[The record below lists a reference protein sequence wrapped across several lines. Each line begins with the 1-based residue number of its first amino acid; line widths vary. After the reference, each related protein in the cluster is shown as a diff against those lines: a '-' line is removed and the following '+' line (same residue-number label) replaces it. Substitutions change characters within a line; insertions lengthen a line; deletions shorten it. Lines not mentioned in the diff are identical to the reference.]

1 MSMILSE
8 IVEAITTS
16 RVHLDTR
23 ETDREAV
30 LRYRVNGVAINCA
43 EVFSKLQM
51 IHTRDNYSISIAH
64 EGTDQNTVLSEKGMD
79 ALLEFNERLQL
90 WSETDDGVVGV
101 LTLRITKAAIKKAVT
116 IYSLDYFSIY
126 LKEGAV
132 GEVLRKINSISNTA
146 YIIECQEISETY
158 RTGLFV
164 FKPLSLEAPVP
175 VTNPEVASK
184 ARRIEQ
190 RDKVCSIYGG
200 VRDLYLPNDFKF
212 DRVFCHKVI
221 QEVFQK
227 LELLY
232 SLISLSD
239 ISKFEVDGTL
249 SIVMKGYSNVKLE
262 IKTLADIDVSSATDF
277 FEIFEWAY
285 TDGNIVDKI
294 GISRNIIS
302 IHVVDDNLFRL
313 KAGCI
318 ESITSNYI
326 IYLKDNLKQYVEV
339 KNKLSDQIQKTSE
352 KAAEVVKSINTYLRA
367 SIFSVYSFV
376 FTVFL
381 VRTIGK
387 ADVGPIFSNATY
399 SIFILFVLVSILILI
414 YALSETNAEIR
425 RFKNM
430 YSSFRERY
438 TDLITK
444 EDLNRIFSNDKDFD
458 RDLKYIRKSRKKVV
472 CLWVM
477 SLLVIFVII
486 TFVKIKS
493 Y

>member
-1 MSMILSE
+1 MILNE

-43 EVFSKLQM
+43 EVFLKLQM
-51 IHTRDNYSISIAH
+51 IHVRDNYSISIAH
-64 EGTDQNTVLSEKGMD
+64 EGTDQNTVLSEKGLD
-79 ALLEFNERLQL
+79 ALVEFNKRLQL

-101 LTLRITKAAIKKAVT
+101 LTLRVTKAAIKKSVT
-116 IYSLDYFSIY
+116 IYSLDYFSVY
-126 LKEGAV
+126 LQEGTV
-132 GEVLRKINSISNTA
+132 GEVLKKVNSLSSAA

-164 FKPLSLEAPVP
+164 FKPLSLETSIL
-175 VTNPEVASK
+175 VTNPEVATK
-184 ARRIEQ
+184 AKRIEQ

-200 VRDLYLPNDFKF
+200 VRDQYLPNDFRF
-212 DRVFCHKVI
+212 DRVFCHKVVQDI
-221 QEVFQK
+221 FQK

-239 ISKFEVDGTL
+239 VSKFEVVGTL
-249 SIVMKGYSNVKLE
+249 SIVLKGYSNVKLE
-262 IKTLADIDVSSATDF
+262 IKTLANIDVFSAIDF
-277 FEIFEWAY
+277 FEIFEWVY

-302 IHVVDDNLFRL
+302 IHVIDDNLFRL

-376 FTVFL
+376 FTVFWYGQL
-381 VRTIGK
+381 VK
-387 ADVGPIFSNATY
+387 PILDRFFLMQHTP
-399 SIFILFVLVSILILI
+399 FLFCLFLF
-414 YALSETNAEIR
+414 
-425 RFKNM
+425 RF
-430 YSSFRERY
+430 
-438 TDLITK
+438 
-444 EDLNRIFSNDKDFD
+444 
-458 RDLKYIRKSRKKVV
+458 
-472 CLWVM
+472 
-477 SLLVIFVII
+477 
-486 TFVKIKS
+486 
-493 Y
+493 

>member
-1 MSMILSE
+1 MMLSE

-16 RVHLDTR
+16 RIHLDTR
-23 ETDREAV
+23 ETDKEV
-30 LRYRVNGVAINCA
+30 LLRYRINGVSINCA
-43 EVFSKLQM
+43 EVLSTLEM
-51 IHTRDNYSISIAH
+51 IHVRDSYSISIEH
-64 EGTDQNTVLSEKGMD
+64 EGTDQSTVLNEKGMD
-79 ALLEFNERLQL
+79 ALSEFSERLNL
-90 WSETDDGVVGV
+90 WSETDDGVAGI
-101 LTLRITKAAIKKAVT
+101 LTLRITKGVVRKSVT
-116 IYSLDYFSIY
+116 IYSLDCFSNY
-126 LKEGAV
+126 LQEGSV
-132 GEVLRKINSISNTA
+132 GEVLRKVSSLSSVA
-146 YIIECQEISETY
+146 YIVECQEISESYT
-158 RTGLFV
+158 TGLFV
-164 FKPLSLEAPVP
+164 FKPISLGSSAP
-175 VTNPEVASK
+175 VTNPESASK
-184 ARRIEQ
+184 ARRIEL

-212 DRVFCHKVI
+212 DRVFCHKAI
-221 QEVFQK
+221 QEIFQK

-232 SLISLSD
+232 SLVSLSD
-239 ISKFEVDGTL
+239 ISKFEIAGTL
-249 SIVMKGYSNVKLE
+249 SIVLKGYSNVKLE
-262 IKTLADIDVSSATDF
+262 VKTLADIDVSSATDF
-277 FEIFEWAY
+277 FEIFEWTY

-302 IHVVDDNLFRL
+302 IHVVDDDLFRL

-352 KAAEVVKSINTYLRA
+352 KAAEVVKSINAYLRA

-387 ADVGPIFSNATY
+387 ADQGPIFSNATY
-399 SIFILFVLVSILILI
+399 SIFILFVLVSVLILI

-430 YSSFRERY
+430 YDSFRGRY

-444 EDLNRIFSNDKDFD
+444 EDLNRIFSNDKDFE
-458 RDLKYIRKSRKKVV
+458 RDLKYIRTSRKKVV

-477 SLLVIFVII
+477 SLLVIFFII
-486 TFVKIKS
+486 TFIKFNS